1 MDTKSELQNQLVRSH
16 LLKLS
21 AIDGEID
28 DRLEFEIKAND
39 LGLRNTVDD
48 LADSISFID
57 DEIEKVVKVR
67 ARLQARSNFLA
78 ETKERLKDSIRRT
91 MDLAGFQ
98 KIQGHYRGFSLGAEN
113 ISIEWESADIPIQFK
128 KTKIVTELDKAAL
141 KEFLKTANQEQ
152 IDDLKKKGLIM
163 LTKKTLRQS
172 GIPELK
178 VIEWVY

>member
-48 LADSISFID
+48 LADSLSFID

-67 ARLQARSNFLA
+67 ARLQARSNFLT

-113 ISIEWESADIPIQFK
+113 ISIEWESTDIPIQFL
-128 KTKIVTELDKAAL
+128 KTKIVTELDKATL
-141 KEFLKTANQEQ
+141 KEFLKTANQEE

-178 VIEWVY
+178 VIE